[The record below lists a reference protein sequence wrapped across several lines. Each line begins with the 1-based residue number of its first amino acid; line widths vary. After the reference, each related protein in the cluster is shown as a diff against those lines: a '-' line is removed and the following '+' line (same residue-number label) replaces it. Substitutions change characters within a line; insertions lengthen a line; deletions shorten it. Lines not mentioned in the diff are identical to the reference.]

1 MAHKFYNNGL
11 ILVYTSAGA
20 PHSAKEIYKDQTI
33 VSSFPQLVRDAEQK
47 SRETK
52 IGWLRIVAHGSPK
65 SIAIGTSAVSEQTIE
80 NFKSDFTALSRLL
93 TAQAVVELYSC
104 LSGLDNALLLRISD
118 LLGGRAVLAYKE
130 KQSALNLDSF
140 KWKGEA
146 KVCMSQICHT
156 LDKHGHPIP

>member
-1 MAHKFYNNGL
+1 
-11 ILVYTSAGA
+11 
-20 PHSAKEIYKDQTI
+20 
-33 VSSFPQLVRDAEQK
+33 
-47 SRETK
+47 
-52 IGWLRIVAHGSPK
+52 
-65 SIAIGTSAVSEQTIE
+65 VSEQTIE

-93 TAQAVVELYSC
+93 TAHAVVELYSC